1 MGLEEVDMD
10 TEALC
15 EAVVQ
20 TVKVFDGLLLPLSE
34 KLVVTLGELVEL
46 PTLETLGDTEPL

>member
-1 MGLEEVDMD
+1 MD

-34 KLVVTLGELVEL
+34 KLAVTLGELVEL